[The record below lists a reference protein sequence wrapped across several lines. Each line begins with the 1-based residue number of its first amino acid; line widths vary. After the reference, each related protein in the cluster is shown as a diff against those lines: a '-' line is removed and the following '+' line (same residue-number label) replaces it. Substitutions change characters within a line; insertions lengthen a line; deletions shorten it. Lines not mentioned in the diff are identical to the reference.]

1 MKIIVVGAG
10 VFGASTAYHL
20 ARAGAEVVIVDA
32 AHEGRATMA
41 GAGIISPWSS
51 RVEDPDFYRLSSG
64 GGRLYPGLIAQLAED
79 GEADTGYRKVG
90 AMAVTAD
97 PAELR
102 FMERLI
108 RERQAPEAGVISVL
122 SPVEARTLF
131 PPLREDLAAVHLT
144 GAARVDGRRLAPALL
159 RAAVRR
165 GAVRREGTA
174 SLLVERDRVRG
185 VRVGG
190 ETIEGDAVV
199 LTAGAWAPEL
209 LAPLG
214 INLPVEPQRG
224 QIVHLRLPGVETGAW
239 PVVSP
244 LSDHYLLTFD
254 DSRVVVG
261 ATREWGS
268 GFDYRIT
275 AGGLAKVLRD
285 ALSVAPGLADATLIE
300 TRIGFRPMPTDA
312 KIRLG
317 FAADGLAV
325 GNGLGAS
332 GLTIGPYAGKL
343 LAELVLNGKAE
354 IDLTPYRLPG
364 R

>member
-1 MKIIVVGAG
+1 MKVVVIGAG

-20 ARAGAEVVIVDA
+20 ALAGAELVIVDA
-32 AHEGRATMA
+32 AYEGRATAA

-51 RVEDPDFYRLSSG
+51 RNEDSDFYRLSSG
-64 GGRLYPGLIAQLAED
+64 GGRLYPRLLEQLAED

-90 AMAVTAD
+90 ALSVTAD
-97 PAELR
+97 PGELR

-108 RERQAPEAGVISVL
+108 RERQAPEAGEISVL
-122 SPVEARTLF
+122 SPAEARTLF
-131 PPLREDLAAVHLT
+131 PPLRGDLSAVHLT

-159 RAAVRR
+159 RAAERH
-165 GAVRREGTA
+165 GAVRREGVA
-174 SLLVERDRVRG
+174 SLVVDRDRARG
-185 VRVGG
+185 VRIGA
-190 ETIEGDAVV
+190 ETIDADAVV
-199 LTAGAWAPEL
+199 VAAGAWAPDL
-209 LAPLG
+209 LRPLG
-214 INLPVEPQRG
+214 IALAVEPQRG

-239 PVVSP
+239 PVVLP

-268 GFDYRIT
+268 GFDYRVT
-275 AGGLAKVLRD
+275 AGGLAKVLGD

-300 TRIGFRPMPTDA
+300 TRVGFRPMPADA
-312 KIRLG
+312 KVMLG
-317 FAADGLAV
+317 FVADGLAV

-343 LAELVLNGKAE
+343 LAELVLHGKAE
-354 IDLTPYRLPG
+354 IDLGPYRPV

>member
-1 MKIIVVGAG
+1 MKIVVVGAG

-20 ARAGAEVVIVDA
+20 VRAGAEVVIVDA
-32 AHEGRATMA
+32 AHEGRATAA

-51 RVEDPDFYRLSSG
+51 RVEDPDFYRLASG
-64 GGRLYPGLIAQLAED
+64 GGRLYPWLIAQLAED
-79 GEADTGYRKVG
+79 GEKDTGYRKVG
-90 AMAVTAD
+90 ALSVTAD
-97 PAELR
+97 PGELR
-102 FMERLI
+102 FMERLV
-108 RERQAPEAGVISVL
+108 RERQAPEAGDISVL
-122 SPVEARTLF
+122 PPEEARKLF
-131 PPLREDLAAVHLT
+131 PPLREDLSAVHIT

-159 RAAVRR
+159 RAAARH
-165 GAVRREGTA
+165 GAVRRDGTA
-174 SLLVERDRVRG
+174 TLLVERGRVRG
-185 VRVGG
+185 VRSAD
-190 ETIEGDAVV
+190 ETIEADAVIV
-199 LTAGAWAPEL
+199 TAGAWVPQL

-214 INLPVEPQRG
+214 VNLAVEPQRG

-239 PVVSP
+239 PVVLP

-268 GFDYRIT
+268 GFDYRVT

-300 TRIGFRPMPTDA
+300 TRIGFRPMPADG

-317 FAADGLAV
+317 FVADGLAM

-354 IDLTPYRLPG
+354 IDLAPYRPAS
-364 R
+364 

>member
-1 MKIIVVGAG
+1 MKIIVIGAG

-32 AHEGRATMA
+32 AHEGRATAA

-51 RVEDPDFYRLSSG
+51 RVEDPDFYRLAAG
-64 GGRLYPGLIAQLAED
+64 GGRLYPRLIGQLAED

-90 AMAVTAD
+90 ALSVTAD
-97 PAELR
+97 PGELR
-102 FMERLI
+102 FMERLV
-108 RERQAPEAGVISVL
+108 RERQAPEAGEISVL
-122 SPVEARTLF
+122 SPEEARKLF
-131 PPLREDLAAVHLT
+131 PPLREDLSAVHLT

-159 RAAVRR
+159 RAAARH
-165 GAVRREGTA
+165 GAVRRDGLA
-174 SLLVERDRVRG
+174 ALLVERDRVRG
-185 VRVGG
+185 VRLGD
-190 ETIEGDAVV
+190 EAIEADAVIA
-199 LTAGAWAPEL
+199 TAGAWAPQL

-214 INLPVEPQRG
+214 IKPAVEPQRG

-239 PVVSP
+239 PVVLP

-268 GFDYRIT
+268 GFDYRVT

-285 ALSVAPGLADATLIE
+285 ALSVAPGLAEAALIE
-300 TRIGFRPMPTDA
+300 TRIGFRPMPADG

-317 FAADGLAV
+317 FVAERLAV

-332 GLTIGPYAGKL
+332 GLTIGPYAGAL
-343 LAELVLNGKAE
+343 LAELVLRGKAE
-354 IDLTPYRLPG
+354 IDLAPYRPL